1 MATATTTRQ
10 RVANRLSEIPDDQL
24 ACRAGRHMWPS
35 DSLQAGKPLPR
46 GLTAVASAETRG
58 VYQLRD
64 VCQRCGKT
72 RVMDTLPKGVY
83 DVNAQYSYRDP
94 KNWVKLDQ
102 SLEVYKRDLR
112 AENFRRS
119 AGELFR

>member
-1 MATATTTRQ
+1 MATITLPQQRIATK
-10 RVANRLSEIPDDQL
+10 LSEIPDDQL

-35 DSLQAGKPLPR
+35 DALQAGKPLPR
-46 GLTAVASAETRG
+46 GLTAVPHAQTRG

-64 VCQRCGKT
+64 TCQRCGKV
-72 RVMDTLPKGVY
+72 RVMDTLPNGVY

-102 SLEVYKRDLR
+102 SLDVYKRDLR
-112 AENFRRS
+112 AENFARA